1 MRLNR
6 RRKTYAHG
14 KRHAGKAFAILMTWM
29 GTSSWAH
36 ADQWYTGSLVS
47 PSGTTRAGVL
57 NVEPYYS
64 YNQPLGSFDSRGG
77 TRPAAHPMQR
87 TFSNSTLWKYGILP
101 DFSVQVHTIVNYG
114 WKHDSGH
121 SHGPKTGDVPVDLIY
136 RLVRPD
142 PKRYI
147 PAFNLFV
154 GMIFPTGDYK
164 KLGDAQDGIGSGAYV
179 FRFAITEQSTY
190 TLPGNHELRLRVWNW
205 FRRAVT
211 SATLVD
217 TTTYGTA
224 HGFRGRGQPG
234 MSGETGFSLEYAV
247 SQKWVLAMDLARDWS
262 NGSRVHGHDASG
274 AYVKKISSAGTDW
287 QIAPAF
293 EYNWNSRWG
302 IIAGSAFYFAGH
314 NKSIQVSPQFAIN
327 AMF

>member
-1 MRLNR
+1 MRVRLKQWVYAGGKVSV
-6 RRKTYAHG
+6 RKALVCFLASTG
-14 KRHAGKAFAILMTWM
+14 SFA
-29 GTSSWAH
+29 SAH

-47 PSGTTRAGVL
+47 PSGTTREGVL

-64 YNQPLGSFDSRGG
+64 YSQPLGSFDAHGRAG
-77 TRPAAHPMQR
+77 PASHPMQR
-87 TFSNSTLWKYGILP
+87 MFSNSTLWKYGISQ
-101 DFSVQVHTIVNYG
+101 DFSIQLHTIVDYG
-114 WKHDSGH
+114 WKHADGH
-121 SHGPKTGDVPVDLIY
+121 SHGPKTGDVPFDLIY

-142 PKRYI
+142 PKHYI

-164 KLGDAQDGIGSGAYV
+164 KLGDKQDGVGSGAYV
-179 FRFAITEQSTY
+179 FRFALTEQSTY

-211 SATLVD
+211 SAKLTDV
-217 TTTYGTA
+217 TSYGTA

-234 MSGETGFSLEYAV
+234 MSGQTGFSLEYGL

-262 NGSRVHGHDASG
+262 NGSTLRGHDSNG
-274 AYVKKISSAGTDW
+274 NYIHKTGSAGTDW

-293 EYNWNSRWG
+293 EYNWNPRWG
-302 IIAGSAFYFAGH
+302 LIVGSAFYFAGH
-314 NKSIQVSPQFAIN
+314 NKSIQVSPQFAVN